1 MLKRD
6 SLSQIMC
13 YTCHYVEKIVVL
25 GPKTYCYLTNDYD
38 ENKKKAKC
46 TKKWIINRELEFED
60 YKKYQDANQL
70 KN

>member
-38 ENKKKAKC
+38 ENKKRAKC
-46 TKKWIINRELEFED
+46 TKK
-60 YKKYQDANQL
+60 
-70 KN
+70 